1 MREKEVKERKPKRKA
16 KLVNSLIPE
25 TTIITLPTMQS
36 SFVTY
41 GGEQEEVKKQGYNF
55 VTSTALLDN
64 VIDKKELTLFSEMEA
79 LPQGATPIDT
89 KLDLVNRKGKRVN
102 LSPRQLK
109 IVLAF
114 SQIVDS
120 VKDSKIIADYIKGL
134 PSKVEW
140 REEHKSPV
148 SATIDVIK
156 LAKHIY
162 GSSRIGSKQV
172 DSIRDDLI
180 ILSETLQEFRVK
192 DSKEG
197 TLIMEAP
204 LLTLGKRLKYVTKE
218 GVQRLNVVQITLEDI
233 FLYKL
238 NTTGGY
244 QLSPNTI
251 LSLWNECGVNSE
263 LFSMLL
269 FLLIRVRGNF
279 VKKAK
284 DNSEAKKKELR
295 KDKVPEE
302 EIKKQVEAYKRE
314 ALTYKETTYSL
325 LQRLSGN
332 TYTHKQVKRGKVYTS
347 FRKEKLK
354 TDLKQATDALLKI
367 SIISDFYT
375 STSAGGEELCNFV
388 LNENWLKEQ
397 EERQKALL
405 PPEEIKAIDEA
416 IGKEKKKKGGG
427 R

>member
-1 MREKEVKERKPKRKA
+1 MKAKENKIRKRKGEVTTPTPVA
-16 KLVNSLIPE
+16 SSESLLFAGRFARYE
-25 TTIITLPTMQS
+25 
-36 SFVTY
+36 
-41 GGEQEEVKKQGYNF
+41 GEQEEEKKQGYNF
-55 VTSTALLDN
+55 VTATALLDN
-64 VIDKKELTLFSEMEA
+64 VIDKKELTLFSEMET
-79 LPQGATPIDT
+79 LPTGATPIDS
-89 KLDLVNRKGKRVN
+89 KLDLVDKKGKRVN

-120 VKDSKIIADYIKGL
+120 VKDSKVIADYIKGL

-140 REEHKSPV
+140 NEARKSPV

-162 GSSRIGSKQV
+162 GANRIGSKQV
-172 DSIRDDLI
+172 DSIRDDLTA
-180 ILSETLQEFRVK
+180 LSETLQEFKVK
-192 DSKEG
+192 DSKGG

-233 FLYKL
+233 FLYNL

-251 LSLWNECGVNSE
+251 LSLWNEQGANSE
-263 LFSMLL
+263 LFSVLL
-269 FLLIRVRGNF
+269 FLLLRVRGNY

-284 DNSEAKKKELR
+284 DYSEAKKKELR

-302 EIKKQVEAYKRE
+302 EVKKQVEAYKRE
-314 ALTYKETTYSL
+314 LLTYRETTPSIL
-325 LQRLSGN
+325 ERLSGEGYIQ
-332 TYTHKQVKRGKVYTS
+332 TTKGKNGKKYL
-347 FRKEKLK
+347 KKDKLRN
-354 TDLKQATDALLKI
+354 DLQQATDSLKGMG
-367 SIISDFYT
+367 IISDFYT
-375 STSAGGEELCNFV
+375 STSGGGDELCNFV
-388 LNENWLKEQ
+388 INPNWLKEQ
-397 EERQKALL
+397 EERQRAIL

-416 IGKEKKKKGGG
+416 IAKEKEEAKQA
-427 R
+427 